1 MKNKQRRN
9 PEIEDMSVFEWEK
22 QHRQQQRLI
31 SGSKAVHNYATKIE
45 REINAWGKRSD
56 AARIDREV
64 NALANRKDNRV
75 PQFLMANSSDRG
87 VER

>member
-1 MKNKQRRN
+1 MKNTRIR
-9 PEIEDMSVFEWEK
+9 DMSVREWDK
-22 QHRQQQRLI
+22 HNRLI
-31 SGSKAVHNYATKIE
+31 DPWKALQNGVRKLE

>member
-1 MKNKQRRN
+1 VRK
-9 PEIEDMSVFEWEK
+9 
-22 QHRQQQRLI
+22 L
-31 SGSKAVHNYATKIE
+31 E

-56 AARIDREV
+56 ATRIDREV

>member
-1 MKNKQRRN
+1 MKNTRIR
-9 PEIEDMSVFEWEK
+9 DMSVREWDK
-22 QHRQQQRLI
+22 HNRLI
-31 SGSKAVHNYATKIE
+31 DPWKALQNGVRKLE
-45 REINAWGKRSD
+45 REINAWGKRCD
-56 AARIDREV
+56 ATRIDREV